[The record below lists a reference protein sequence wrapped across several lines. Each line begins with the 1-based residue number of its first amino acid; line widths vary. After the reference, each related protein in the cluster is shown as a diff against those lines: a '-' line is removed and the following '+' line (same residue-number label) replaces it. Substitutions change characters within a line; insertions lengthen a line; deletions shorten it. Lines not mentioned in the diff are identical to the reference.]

1 MQLFT
6 SPPISSRSGQIV
18 IREDKP
24 QYLVGDEKFFS
35 GNRLYEKGSP
45 ITLEGE
51 PNPHMIPLNRLAFER
66 MKAYHEKLDKL
77 GQKWALKNEKYYV
90 PQVTAFVNKYG
101 HLAATKGGVVNLG
114 EATPVPILA
123 GKQQMDTQAA
133 LVPFNTTAF
142 VESIEIEA
150 TAA

>member
-66 MKAYHEKLDKL
+66 MKAYHEKLDKF
-77 GQKWALKNEKYYV
+77 GQKWAQKNEKYYV
-90 PQVTAFVNKYG
+90 PQLTAFVSKYG
-101 HLAATKGGVVNLG
+101 HLAGTRGGVVNLSDT
-114 EATPVPILA
+114 APVPILA
-123 GKQQMDTQAA
+123 GKQHMEPQAA

-142 VESIEIEA
+142 VEPIEVEA
-150 TAA
+150 IVA